1 MNGSE
6 GIPPPGRAVA
16 RHGIPAPRARIMNRP
31 LALLFVATFGALTS
45 FYLLLSVVPLYATS
59 VGAGGV
65 GAGMTTAAL
74 MFSTV
79 AAELATPRLLIR
91 YGYRA
96 AFAAGLG
103 LLGLP
108 ALALTTSAGMATIL
122 VVCAVRGLGFAITV
136 VVGGALVA
144 ALVPDERR
152 GEGLGLYGVVVGVP
166 SIAALPLGVWLV
178 EQIGYPPVFVAGAI
192 SALAGLAVVAGL
204 PGRQPRSAHPVGIL
218 AGLRTRALTRPAIV
232 FSTTAMAAGAV
243 VTFVPLAVTGASG
256 ALAAVALFVQA
267 AAATVT
273 RWWAGRRGDRH
284 GPAGLLA
291 PGGLAAAGGMLM
303 LVLIASPTAVLLGMA
318 LFGAGFGV
326 AQNASLALMF
336 ERAPAAGYGTVSAV
350 WNLAYDAGLG
360 LGAAGF
366 GVLAAGTGFPTAF
379 AVTAALVLTAVLG
392 YRRT

>member
-1 MNGSE
+1 M
-6 GIPPPGRAVA
+6 V
-16 RHGIPAPRARIMNRP
+16 
-31 LALLFVATFGALTS
+31 
-45 FYLLLSVVPLYATS
+45 
-59 VGAGGV
+59 
-65 GAGMTTAAL
+65 
-74 MFSTV
+74 
-79 AAELATPRLLIR
+79 
-91 YGYRA
+91 
-96 AFAAGLG
+96 
-103 LLGLP
+103 
-108 ALALTTSAGMATIL
+108 TIL

-178 EQIGYPPVFVAGAI
+178 EQIGYPPVFVAGAV

-204 PGRQPRSAHPVGIL
+204 PGRQPRSGHPVGIL
-218 AGLRTRALTRPAIV
+218 AGLRTPALVRPAIV

-284 GPAGLLA
+284 GPAGLLV
-291 PGGLAAAGGMLM
+291 PGGLAVAGGMLM
-303 LVLIASPTAVLLGMA
+303 LVLIDSPTAVLLGMA

-336 ERAPAAGYGTVSAV
+336 ERTPASGYGTVSAV

-366 GVLAAGTGFPTAF
+366 GVLAAGTGYPAAF
-379 AVTAALVLTAVLG
+379 AVTAALVLTAVWG
-392 YRRT
+392 YRRTDRHVRATRGRVP